1 MAVATNGASAKTS
14 YGMSAMRKFQLQQFV
29 SIEDLID
36 MVREK
41 QEREVYYA
49 VYSETGDDFEPGDEV
64 FVDSNV
70 QVNDN
75 DEEIY
80 PAQVVARRLRFAY
93 SGEQFQDVVD
103 LGIKQKPSAT
113 HAEIIGALNHYSEHD
128 DFLDL

>member
-1 MAVATNGASAKTS
+1 
-14 YGMSAMRKFQLQQFV
+14 MRKFQLQQFV